1 MTSSPF
7 GCTDLKLNACKV
19 ASCKATGALFCA
31 YVESGLLPCDAQYEI
46 LSEITLKKQK
56 VFGESPFSC
65 IKSHGIRLPTARSA
79 PLLKRQPREV
89 SSKNSI

>member
-1 MTSSPF
+1 MTGSPF
-7 GCTDLKLNACKV
+7 GCTDLKLNACKA
-19 ASCKATGALFCA
+19 ASCKVTGALFCA
-31 YVESGLLPCDAQYEI
+31 YVESCLLPCDAEYEI
-46 LSEITLKKQK
+46 LSEITFKKK

-89 SSKNSI
+89 SGKNSI